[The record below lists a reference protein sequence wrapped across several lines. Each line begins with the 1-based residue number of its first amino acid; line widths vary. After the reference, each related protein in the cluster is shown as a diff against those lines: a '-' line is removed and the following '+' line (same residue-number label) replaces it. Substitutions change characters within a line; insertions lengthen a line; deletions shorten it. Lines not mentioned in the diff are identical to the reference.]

1 MDTPEIIH
9 KYRVQYIIG
18 ISIFVSDFLIAW
30 SSSSLGFKSM
40 IFILAII
47 IGLKVEKSDDSIGVF
62 GITLIFGS
70 IISGAIMTIAL
81 AQTWISG
88 GNPAN
93 FAIVFFAAPFLAV
106 SGSTSLLNGFAIT
119 ESGLI
124 SLIFAPILYFLAF
137 TFVAI
142 IGSIREYLRDGSE
155 DTLEEK
161 LLSSRFPK
169 NVRKPCQDESERQI
183 IVQDNDSTN

>member
-1 MDTPEIIH
+1 
-9 KYRVQYIIG
+9 
-18 ISIFVSDFLIAW
+18 
-30 SSSSLGFKSM
+30 M